1 MKIKPCV
8 NKRKTPISAV
18 FQYANDYTR
27 CKGMRSNRTAAF
39 SLCILRLPS
48 HYQRIIWLPL
58 CYYSGSVYDDAPLAV
73 YHIFFS

>member
-1 MKIKPCV
+1 MKMKPCV

-27 CKGMRSNRTAAF
+27 CKDMRCNRTAAF

-48 HYQRIIWLPL
+48 HYQRIIWLLL
-58 CYYSGSVYDDAPLAV
+58 CYYNVSVCDYAPLAV

>member
-1 MKIKPCV
+1 MKMKPCV
-8 NKRKTPISAV
+8 NKRKTTISSV

-39 SLCILRLPS
+39 SLCILWLLA
-48 HYQRIIWLPL
+48 HYQMIIWLLL
-58 CYYSGSVYDDAPLAV
+58 CYYSVSVYDDAPLVV